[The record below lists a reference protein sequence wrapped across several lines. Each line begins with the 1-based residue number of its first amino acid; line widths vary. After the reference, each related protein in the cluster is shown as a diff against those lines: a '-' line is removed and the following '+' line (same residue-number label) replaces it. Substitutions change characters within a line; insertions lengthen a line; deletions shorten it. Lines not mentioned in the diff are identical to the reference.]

1 MARIIILSGAGLSAE
16 SGISTFRDSG
26 GVWENHSVFD
36 VCSADSLEKNLEL
49 TLDFYNQRRV
59 QLQSVE
65 PNYAHK
71 VISDLKKKYPEI
83 CVITQNV
90 DDLFE
95 RSGCNNVI
103 HLHGFLTQ
111 LKCTNKACD
120 YKIDIGYTE
129 QKEQKCEKCSS
140 DLRPDIVF
148 FGEEAPYYQEL
159 YKELKDCELLVV
171 IGTSGEVLDINYL
184 SRGIKH
190 TILNNLEPSRAIK
203 TKKFTKVLYK
213 PATEAIDEIK
223 EDIEYFILSQYKCVE
238 PDEIESKITTSR
250 KYCDINHIQM
260 DDETINYIATI
271 TDNNVLEIERKLS
284 KLYAFSKLMNRNIT
298 LDFTKNALKS

>member
-26 GVWENHSVFD
+26 GMWENHSVYD
-36 VCSADSLEKNLEL
+36 VCSADSLEKNPEL

-59 QLQSVE
+59 QLQTVE

-71 VISDLKKKYPEI
+71 VISELKEEYPEI

-95 RSGCNNVI
+95 RSSCSDVI

-120 YKIDIGYTE
+120 YKIDIEYTE
-129 QKEQKCEKCSS
+129 QKEEKCKKCSS
-140 DLRPDIVF
+140 DLRPDIIF
-148 FGEEAPYYQEL
+148 FGEKAPYYQEL
-159 YKELKDCELLVV
+159 YKELKDCEFLVV

-184 SRGIKH
+184 RRGIKH

-223 EDIEYFILSQYKCVE
+223 QDIEDFIFSQSKSVKVE
-238 PDEIESKITTSR
+238 
-250 KYCDINHIQM
+250 
-260 DDETINYIATI
+260 
-271 TDNNVLEIERKLS
+271 V
-284 KLYAFSKLMNRNIT
+284 
-298 LDFTKNALKS
+298 

>member
-26 GVWENHSVFD
+26 GLWENHSVFD
-36 VCSADSLEKNLEL
+36 VCSADSLEKNPEL
-49 TLDFYNQRRV
+49 TLNFYNQRRV
-59 QLQSVE
+59 QLQTVE

-71 VISDLKKKYPEI
+71 VISELKEEYPKI

-95 RSGCNNVI
+95 RSGCSDVI

-111 LKCTNKACD
+111 LKCINKDCD

-129 QKEQKCEKCSS
+129 QKEHKCEKCSS
-140 DLRPDIVF
+140 GLRPDIIF

-159 YKELKDCELLVV
+159 YIELKDCEFLVV

-184 SRGIKH
+184 RRGIKH

-203 TKKFTKVLYK
+203 TKKFTQVLYK

-223 EDIEYFILSQYKCVE
+223 QDIEDFI
-238 PDEIESKITTSR
+238 
-250 KYCDINHIQM
+250 
-260 DDETINYIATI
+260 
-271 TDNNVLEIERKLS
+271 
-284 KLYAFSKLMNRNIT
+284 
-298 LDFTKNALKS
+298 